1 LSEERGVDLEAER
14 RTRIEKALARIA
26 ELDPTWAQMFD
37 RYVLSGMYERTVVDQ
52 KTRELCAVAALCV
65 LDRRSPLRD
74 HMKGAIRNGAS
85 EAEVVEVLVQTSVYG
100 GFPVALS
107 GLEAWREVKVELG
120 L

>member
-1 LSEERGVDLEAER
+1 MSADGIDLEGER
-14 RTRIEKALARIA
+14 RARIEKALARIS
-26 ELDPTWAQMFD
+26 ELDPTWARMFD
-37 RYVLSGMYERTVVDQ
+37 SYVLSGMYERNVIDQ

-65 LDRRSPLRD
+65 LDRRNPLRD
-74 HMKGAIRNGAS
+74 HLKGAIRNGAT

-107 GLEAWREVKVELG
+107 GLEAWREVKGELG